1 MWAFH
6 NNDLKTQ
13 RNNEADRPVS
23 TQHQRKKARDAGYRV
38 NFVFYRSDEVLLG
51 LLTEKDTPKRVTS
64 VHRLMSLNTV
74 ESIKSIDVQTRVQ
87 YGMMIIFGTLCL
99 VAAAA
104 PLDLIIKVTAVS
116 TLFGLTAGLW
126 ISHLVQITQRAA
138 IRGEGATS

>member
-1 MWAFH
+1 M
-6 NNDLKTQ
+6 
-13 RNNEADRPVS
+13 
-23 TQHQRKKARDAGYRV
+23 
-38 NFVFYRSDEVLLG
+38 
-51 LLTEKDTPKRVTS
+51 LTEKDTSKRVTS
-64 VHRLMSLNTV
+64 VHRVMSLNTV

-104 PLDLIIKVTAVS
+104 PLELIIKVTAVS

>member
-1 MWAFH
+1 M
-6 NNDLKTQ
+6 
-13 RNNEADRPVS
+13 R
-23 TQHQRKKARDAGYRV
+23 
-38 NFVFYRSDEVLLG
+38 
-51 LLTEKDTPKRVTS
+51 
-64 VHRLMSLNTV
+64 MSLNTV

-138 IRGEGATS
+138 IRGEGAT

>member
-1 MWAFH
+1 M
-6 NNDLKTQ
+6 
-13 RNNEADRPVS
+13 
-23 TQHQRKKARDAGYRV
+23 
-38 NFVFYRSDEVLLG
+38 
-51 LLTEKDTPKRVTS
+51 LTKKDTPKRVTS
-64 VHRLMSLNTV
+64 VHMRMSLNTV

-138 IRGEGATS
+138 IRGEGAT